1 MRYHEAHASEESGMT
16 TYENLTIEKNGS
28 VATITF
34 NRPDKANALDHAHL
48 LDIENVALS
57 FRDDPDTRAVV
68 FTGKGKHFSSG
79 ADLSAHPDPVVK
91 NA

>member
-1 MRYHEAHASEESGMT
+1 MT

-48 LDIENVALS
+48 LDIENAALS

-68 FTGKGKHFSSG
+68 FTG
-79 ADLSAHPDPVVK
+79 
-91 NA
+91 